1 MHTATGQVVEL
12 RLQNGQREARIS
24 CPAKLIP
31 APGQYLVASHA
42 SDSPLPV
49 SVYSTESAP
58 DGFFA
63 APVPD
68 WWSPGMDLHLRGPLG
83 RGFTLPV
90 PARRVALL
98 ALDESPGRLLG
109 LIAPALKQGAAVVLV
124 TDSDADSLADDVE
137 VHPTSALGEAAGWA
151 DYLAFD
157 LARDSLPGWRE
168 RLGSMKQAW
177 AGKDAQILVHTPVPC
192 GGVADC
198 GVCAVTLKSGW
209 ALACKDGPVFALG
222 EVLGG

>member
-58 DGFFA
+58 DGFIG
-63 APVPD
+63 APIPAL
-68 WWSPGMDLHLRGPLG
+68 WSPGMDLYLRGPLG
-83 RGFTLPV
+83 RGFTLP
-90 PARRVALL
+90 PLARKVALL
-98 ALDESPGRLLG
+98 ALDDSPSRLLG
-109 LIAPALKQGAAVVLV
+109 LVSPALKQGAAVVLV

-192 GGVADC
+192 GGVAEC

>member
-1 MHTATGQVVEL
+1 MEL

-24 CPAKLIP
+24 CPVKLIP
-31 APGQYLVASHA
+31 APGQYLLTSHA

-68 WWSPGMDLHLRGPLG
+68 WWLPGMDLPLRGPLG
-83 RGFTLPV
+83 RGFALPV
-90 PARRVALL
+90 SARRVALL

-109 LIAPALKQGAAVVLV
+109 LSAPALKQGAAVVLV

-192 GGVADC
+192 GGVAEC